1 VGYELTITRAE
12 ERDLPAIVEI
22 YNSTVASRMVTADLE
37 PVTVASRQPWF
48 HNRNWDTH
56 PIWVA
61 RIGETVMGWLSFQPY
76 YGRPAY
82 RATAEFSIYIAEQ
95 SRGTGVGSMLL
106 DRAISGCHTL
116 GIKTLL
122 GFVFGHN
129 QPSLRLLNKFGFE
142 QWGMLP
148 GACELDGVER
158 DVVIMGRK
166 V

>member
-1 VGYELTITRAE
+1 V
-12 ERDLPAIVEI
+12 ERDLPAIVDI

-37 PVTVASRQPWF
+37 PVTVESRMPWF
-48 HNRNWDTH
+48 HNRDWNTR
-56 PIWVA
+56 PIWAA
-61 RIGETVMGWLSFQPY
+61 RSGDTIIGWLSFQPY

-82 RATAEFSIYIAEQ
+82 HATAEFSIYIAEQ
-95 SRGTGVGSMLL
+95 SRGLGVGSILL
-106 DRAISGCHTL
+106 DRAISGSQEL

-129 QPSLRLLNKFGFE
+129 KPSLKLLDKFGFE
-142 QWGMLP
+142 QWGLLP

-158 DVVIMGRK
+158 DVVIMGKK

>member
-1 VGYELTITRAE
+1 MGNEIIIMRAE
-12 ERDLPAIVEI
+12 EKDLPAIVEI

-37 PVTVASRQPWF
+37 PVTIESRMPWF
-48 HNRNWDTH
+48 HNRDWETR

-61 RIGETVMGWLSFQPY
+61 RSGDHIVGWLSFQPY

-95 SRGTGVGSMLL
+95 SRGTGVGSILL
-106 DRAISGCHTL
+106 DRAISGSDAL

-129 QPSLRLLNKFGFE
+129 KPSLRLLSKFGFE

-148 GACELDGVER
+148 GACELDDVER
-158 DVVIMGRK
+158 DVVIMGKK

>member
-1 VGYELTITRAE
+1 MGIEINITRAE
-12 ERDLPAIVEI
+12 ESDLPAIVEI

-37 PVTVASRQPWF
+37 PVTVESRMPWF
-48 HNRNWDTH
+48 HNRDWEKR

-61 RIGETVMGWLSFQPY
+61 RSGETIVGWISFQTY

-82 RATAEFSIYIAEQ
+82 QATVEFSIYIAEQ
-95 SRGTGVGSMLL
+95 SRGAGVGSVLL
-106 DRAISGCHTL
+106 DRAISNSEAL
-116 GIKTLL
+116 GIKTML

-129 QPSLRLLNKFGFE
+129 KPSLGLLGKFGFE

-148 GACELDGVER
+148 GVCEMDGVER

>member
-1 VGYELTITRAE
+1 MEITVATAE
-12 ERDLPAIVEI
+12 EHHLPAIVAI
-22 YNSTVASRMVTADLE
+22 YNSTVESRMVTADLE
-37 PVTVASRQPWF
+37 PVTVESRLPWF
-48 HNRNWDTH
+48 RNRDWSTR

-61 RIGETVMGWLSFQPY
+61 HNGSEMVGWLSFQPY

-82 RATAEFSIYIAEQ
+82 RATAELSIYIADQ
-95 SRGTGVGSMLL
+95 YRGSGIGGLLL
-106 DRAISGCHTL
+106 DRAVTACGEL

-129 QPSLRLLNKFGFE
+129 KPSLRLLNKHGFA
-142 QWGMLP
+142 QWGLLP
-148 GACELDGVER
+148 GACELDGIER